1 MPNQQDVSWS
11 LAPTT
16 RNTRFPFHAA
26 GTVMSRR
33 YQPTSASSFTPDAG
47 EPQPNGTRMR
57 CGNAVSGAANH
68 LSFTPAS
75 ALSGAK
81 HQLPLRFCHSARSQ
95 SGRGCSG
102 SGIFSAA
109 TANVAVAN
117 AQITVLIFIMFSIP
131 FNKIIIFFNT
141 ETQSHRAC
149 FMNM

>member
-11 LAPTT
+11 LAPMT

-26 GTVMSRR
+26 GTVTSRR

-57 CGNAVSGAANH
+57 CGNFLSSAANH

-81 HQLPLRFCHSARSQ
+81 HQLPFRFCHSARCQ

-109 TANVAVAN
+109 DAHAAASTAT
-117 AQITVLIFIMFSIP
+117 AQKIILIFIMFSI
-131 FNKIIIFFNT
+131 F
-141 ETQSHRAC
+141 
-149 FMNM
+149 